1 MWGGGGEGSD
11 VGRDLMSALMSWVP
25 TQMRSQCHLQFPT
38 HQGFS
43 LCLFRRNMK
52 PMER

>member
-1 MWGGGGEGSD
+1 
-11 VGRDLMSALMSWVP
+11 MSALISWVS
-25 TQMRSQCHLQFPT
+25 TQMGSWCHLQFPT